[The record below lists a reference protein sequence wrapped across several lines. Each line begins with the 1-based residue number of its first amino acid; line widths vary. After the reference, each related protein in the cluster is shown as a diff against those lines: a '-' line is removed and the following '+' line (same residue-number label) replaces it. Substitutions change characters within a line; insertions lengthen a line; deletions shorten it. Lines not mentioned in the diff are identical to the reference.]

1 MVHIKAVVVVS
12 LFFLLNVGLS
22 LLNRWAL
29 GVKGFSFPIF
39 LTMFQALFLFTLILC
54 SSVFIPKVRGMTGG
68 SRRTM
73 VKEWKGVVWV
83 GIWTSLNVVL
93 NNFSLVYISL
103 SLNQVLRYVFTC
115 AIIPC
120 GGVYRSQ
127 WQLYGC
133 CCRSSIP
140 LVTAVVSSIH
150 GRKMPTKAEVFGLFV
165 LCGGVVIAIG
175 EASANGNAFGVM
187 LCLASVVA
195 GAYMLTT
202 TAHTLHE
209 KMSSFQLAFM
219 TAPVTVSCLLPP
231 FFAFESGVVAE
242 YVVLNPHMTAM
253 ILLSGSIL
261 ASAYNVVHN
270 ELVGIVGPVTT
281 TVLGQVKIVSLML
294 LSGILFGT
302 CRPRGVLVRC
312 VPSDGLF
319 LCRGRKRFLPKNE
332 YRLLLGYIRI
342 QHIFMGEDKSAAGC
356 RRDPKGCCCWQ
367 KVVPYTTWCTG
378 QEASSSKCRSLS

>member
-1 MVHIKAVVVVS
+1 MVHTKAVVVVI

-39 LTMFQALFLFTLILC
+39 LTTFQALFMFTAILC
-54 SSVFIPKVRGMTGG
+54 SSLFIPKVRGMTGS

-103 SLNQVLRYVFTC
+103 SLNQVLRYGFYMYTVM
-115 AIIPC
+115 C
-120 GGVYRSQ
+120 GYISCDGV
-127 WQLYGC
+127 C

-140 LVTAVVSSIH
+140 LVTAVVSAIH
-150 GRKMPTKAEVFGLFV
+150 GRKMPTKGEVFGLLV
-165 LCGGVVIAIG
+165 LCGGVIIAIG

-187 LCLASVVA
+187 LCLSSVVA

-219 TAPVTVSCLLPP
+219 TAPVTVVCLMPP
-231 FFAFESGVVAE
+231 FFMFESGVVGE
-242 YVVLNPHMTAM
+242 YMVLNPHMTAM

-281 TVLGQVKIVSLML
+281 TVLGQIKIVSLML

-302 CRPRGVLVRC
+302 RP
-312 VPSDGLF
+312 
-319 LCRGRKRFLPKNE
+319 
-332 YRLLLGYIRI
+332 
-342 QHIFMGEDKSAAGC
+342 
-356 RRDPKGCCCWQ
+356 
-367 KVVPYTTWCTG
+367 
-378 QEASSSKCRSLS
+378 

>member
-39 LTMFQALFLFTLILC
+39 LTMFQALFLFTSIVC
-54 SSVFIPKVRGMTGG
+54 SSVFIPKVRGMTGT

-103 SLNQVLRYVFTC
+103 SLNQVLR
-115 AIIPC
+115 
-120 GGVYRSQ
+120 
-127 WQLYGC
+127 
-133 CCRSSIP
+133 SSIP

-165 LCGGVVIAIG
+165 LCGGVIIAIG

-219 TAPVTVSCLLPP
+219 TAPVTVSCLAPP
-231 FFAFESGVVAE
+231 FFVFESGVVAE

-294 LSGILFGT
+294 LSGILFGEGKDFSLKMSIGCSSAILGFSIYSWAKINQQLDAAAT
-302 CRPRGVLVRC
+302 QKAAAAGEKLFRTPSGVRGKRPPRLNVADSPDATLPGVASPMVTPIQDT
-312 VPSDGLF
+312 PS
-319 LCRGRKRFLPKNE
+319 RSTSMRTRSTRKSK
-332 YRLLLGYIRI
+332 
-342 QHIFMGEDKSAAGC
+342 KSAF
-356 RRDPKGCCCWQ
+356 
-367 KVVPYTTWCTG
+367 V
-378 QEASSSKCRSLS
+378 